1 MPKMTAPT
9 PAQADPAVLAEQRG
23 RLRAALVLVEQMAGM
38 TPDGDATPEDPH
50 AAVRAYA
57 AATSIA
63 RRRFDALASEAG
75 VFAAAGIAA
84 LIRHREALGRDCAP
98 AAAQLATDM
107 RRALTAMDRLI
118 PPA

>member
-1 MPKMTAPT
+1 MTVHAPLPRDANVT
-9 PAQADPAVLAEQRG
+9 ADQRG
-23 RLRAALVLVEQMAGM
+23 RLRSALALVEQMAGE
-38 TPDGDATPEDPH
+38 PSSATTSEDE
-50 AAVRAYA
+50 AAATRAYA
-57 AATSIA
+57 AATSVA

-84 LIRHREALGRDCAP
+84 LLRHHEAKGKDCAP
-98 AAAQLATDM
+98 AAAQLAQDM

>member
-1 MPKMTAPT
+1 MPMMTAHAPL
-9 PAQADPAVLAEQRG
+9 PPDAAVLADQRA
-23 RLRAALVLVEQMAGM
+23 RLRSALTLVEQMAGES
-38 TPDGDATPEDPH
+38 TAPSPIVEDEE
-50 AAVRAYA
+50 AAAQAYA
-57 AATSIA
+57 AATSVA

-84 LIRHREALGRDCAP
+84 LLRHHEAKGKDCAP
-98 AAAQLATDM
+98 AAAQLAQDM